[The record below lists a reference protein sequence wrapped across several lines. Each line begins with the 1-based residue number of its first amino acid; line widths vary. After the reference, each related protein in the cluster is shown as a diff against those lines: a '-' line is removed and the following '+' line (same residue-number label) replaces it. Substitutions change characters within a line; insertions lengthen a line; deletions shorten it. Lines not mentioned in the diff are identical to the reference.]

1 MLFVHISENLTL
13 WTAQIYAGLQ
23 AESTNN
29 QETFSLFCLKL
40 AKDIYLHESGR
51 PATDVAMK
59 REKSQKPTK
68 PNHFPFLNIA
78 LSLLLLSLT
87 NLPQFWNIEIYN
99 NTQHHDSRCYICR
112 WILSYVTFCLSQT
125 LWYSPQV
132 KSWWESHILL
142 FSMLRY
148 ISGGL
153 KPDKQLSNYITITL
167 QITITE
173 NFKEFNTGKKSN
185 KMLVHVLLMTNTCSN
200 LSSSYWWY
208 WW

>member
-1 MLFVHISENLTL
+1 MFSND
-13 WTAQIYAGLQ
+13 WTVTKIFQLPLKDGNITPEKVRELRQMQLRDKTAYAGGLCYRWDP
-23 AESTNN
+23 
-29 QETFSLFCLKL
+29 SLSK
-40 AKDIYLHESGR
+40 
-51 PATDVAMK
+51 
-59 REKSQKPTK
+59 KPRM
-68 PNHFPFLNIA
+68 PPC
-78 LSLLLLSLT
+78 
-87 NLPQFWNIEIYN
+87 

-125 LWYSPQV
+125 LWDSPQV

-142 FSMLRY
+142 FPMLRY

-200 LSSSYWWY
+200 LSSSYWCY